1 MHASAV
7 ACRTRMVIMRPMT
20 CSFRYMTRQL
30 VWPLFF
36 IAIAMAGVIWLTQS
50 LRFVDLILNR
60 GLPAHTFFYLAIL
73 VLPMVMSVLL
83 PVALFIAVVFSY
95 TKMMMDSELVVLQAC
110 GMSHGELAKPA
121 LVVTAGVVFLCYLLN
136 LYLMP
141 MAYREFKDLQFSIR
155 HNYSSVLLQEGAF
168 NTVADGVTVYVRERH
183 SDGELLGIL
192 VHDERD
198 PEKPVTMMAERGAL
212 VQTPS
217 GPRVVM
223 ITGNRQVVERTH
235 ERLSL
240 LYFDRY
246 TVDFNTVDQTE
257 EERWREPRERF
268 VHELFNPGDSIDDQR
283 NLAIMRAEGHQR
295 LASPLLAVAFAM
307 IGLAA
312 LLAGEFNRRGQLRRI
327 LWATSAVITLQIG
340 YLGAA
345 NLAATIPPA
354 ALLLYLMPLAAA
366 VVAGYV
372 LLVPAGRRGMP
383 SPAEILSRV

>member
-1 MHASAV
+1 
-7 ACRTRMVIMRPMT
+7 MRPMT
-20 CSFRYMTRQL
+20 CSFRYMIRQL

-83 PVALFIAVVFSY
+83 PVALFIAVVFTY
-95 TKMMMDSELVVLQAC
+95 TKMTMDSELVVLQAC
-110 GMSHGELAKPA
+110 GMSHGDLAKPA
-121 LVVTAGVVFLCYLLN
+121 LAVTAAVVFLCYLLN

-141 MAYREFKDLQFSIR
+141 LAYREFKDLQFSIR

-168 NTVADGVTVYVRERH
+168 NTVADGVTVYVRERRN
-183 SDGELLGIL
+183 DGELFGIL

-235 ERLSL
+235 ERLSI

-246 TVDFNTVDQTE
+246 TVDFNTVDQAQ

-268 VHELFNPGDSIDDQR
+268 VHELFSPGDTLDDQR

-295 LASPLLAVAFAM
+295 VASPLLALSFAM
-307 IGLAA
+307 IALTA
-312 LLAGEFNRRGQLRRI
+312 LLAGEFNRRGQVRRI
-327 LWATSAVITLQIG
+327 LWATSAVIVLQLG
-340 YLGAA
+340 YLGVA
-345 NLAATIPPA
+345 NLAATLPVV
-354 ALLLYLMPLAAA
+354 ALLLYFMPLAAA
-366 VVAGYV
+366 AAAGYV
-372 LLVPAGRRGMP
+372 LLTPTGRRGMLT
-383 SPAEILSRV
+383 PANVLSRV

>member
-1 MHASAV
+1 MQ
-7 ACRTRMVIMRPMT
+7 PMT

-30 VWPLFF
+30 VWSLFF
-36 IAIAMAGVIWLTQS
+36 IALAMAGVIWLTQS

-83 PVALFIAVVFSY
+83 PVSLFIGVVFAY
-95 TKMMMDSELVVLQAC
+95 TKMTMDSELVVLQAC
-110 GMSHGELAKPA
+110 GMSHGDLAKPA
-121 LVVTAGVVFLCYLLN
+121 LGVTAGVVFLCYLLN

-141 MAYREFKDLQFSIR
+141 LAYREFKDLQFSIR

-183 SDGELLGIL
+183 NDGELLGIL

-212 VQTPS
+212 VQAPG

-223 ITGNRQVVERTH
+223 LTGNRQVVERAQ

-240 LYFDRY
+240 LKFDRY

-268 VHELFNPGDSIDDQR
+268 VHELFSPGNTPDDQR
-283 NLAIMRAEGHQR
+283 NFATMRAEAHQR
-295 LASPLLAVAFAM
+295 LASPLLAIAFAM
-307 IGLAA
+307 IALAA

-327 LWATSAVITLQIG
+327 LWATSAIIVLQLG
-340 YLGAA
+340 YLGVA
-345 NLAATIPPA
+345 NLASTIPFV
-354 ALLLYLMPLAAA
+354 ALLLYLVPLAAIA
-366 VVAGYV
+366 LAGYV
-372 LLVPAGRRGMP
+372 LFGTTGRHAMLTPANV
-383 SPAEILSRV
+383 LSRV

>member
-1 MHASAV
+1 MP
-7 ACRTRMVIMRPMT
+7 PMT

-30 VWPLFF
+30 IWPLFF
-36 IAIAMAGVIWLTQS
+36 IAVAMAGVIWLTQS

-83 PVALFIAVVFSY
+83 PVAFFIAVVFAY
-95 TKMMMDSELVVLQAC
+95 TKMTMDSELVVLQAS
-110 GMSHGELAKPA
+110 GMSHSDLARPAVTIMA
-121 LVVTAGVVFLCYLLN
+121 LVIGLCYLLN

-141 MAYREFKDLQFSIR
+141 LAYRQFKDLQFSIR

-192 VHDERD
+192 VHDERV
-198 PEKPVTMMAERGAL
+198 PEKPVSMMAERGAL

-223 ITGNRQVVERTH
+223 INGNRQAVERSH
-235 ERLSL
+235 ERLSI

-246 TVDFNTVDQTE
+246 IVDFNTDNQADE
-257 EERWREPRERF
+257 IRWREPRERF
-268 VHELFNPGDSIDDQR
+268 IHELFNPDTSPDDQR
-283 NLAIMRAEGHQR
+283 NAASLRAEGHQR
-295 LASPLLAVAFAM
+295 LSSPLLAAAYGL

-312 LLAGEFNRRGQLRRI
+312 LLSGEFNRRGQVRRI
-327 LWATSAVITLQIG
+327 LWATSVVIFLQLC
-340 YLGAA
+340 YLGVA
-345 NLAATIPPA
+345 NLTATIPAVAP
-354 ALLLYLMPLAAA
+354 LLYVIPLAVAA
-366 VVAGYV
+366 AATYV
-372 LLVPAGRRGMP
+372 LFNRPGRRGMLT
-383 SPAEILSRV
+383 SPTVLSRV

>member
-1 MHASAV
+1 
-7 ACRTRMVIMRPMT
+7 MRPMT
-20 CSFRYMTRQL
+20 CSFRYMIRQL

-83 PVALFIAVVFSY
+83 PVALFIAVVFTY
-95 TKMMMDSELVVLQAC
+95 TKMTMDSELVVLQAC
-110 GMSHGELAKPA
+110 GMSHGDLAKPA
-121 LVVTAGVVFLCYLLN
+121 LAVTAAVVFLCYLLN

-141 MAYREFKDLQFSIR
+141 LAYREFKDLQFSIR

-168 NTVADGVTVYVRERH
+168 NTVADGVTVYVRERRN
-183 SDGELLGIL
+183 DGELFGIL

-235 ERLSL
+235 ERLSI

-246 TVDFNTVDQTE
+246 TVDFNTVDQAQ

-268 VHELFNPGDSIDDQR
+268 VHELFSPGDTLDDRR

-295 LASPLLAVAFAM
+295 VASPLLALSFAM
-307 IGLAA
+307 IALTA
-312 LLAGEFNRRGQLRRI
+312 LLAGEFNRRGQVRRI
-327 LWATSAVITLQIG
+327 LWATSAVIVLQLG
-340 YLGAA
+340 YLGVA
-345 NLAATIPPA
+345 NLAATLPVV
-354 ALLLYLMPLAAA
+354 ALLLYFMPLAAA
-366 VVAGYV
+366 AAAGYV
-372 LLVPAGRRGMP
+372 LLTPSGRRGMLT
-383 SPAEILSRV
+383 PANVLSRV

>member
-1 MHASAV
+1 
-7 ACRTRMVIMRPMT
+7 MT
-20 CSFRYMTRQL
+20 CSFRYMIRQL

-36 IAIAMAGVIWLTQS
+36 IALAMAGVIWLTQS

-83 PVALFIAVVFSY
+83 PVSLFIAVVFAY
-95 TKMMMDSELVVLQAC
+95 TKMTMDSEIVVLQAC
-110 GMSHGELAKPA
+110 GMSHGDLAKPA
-121 LVVTAGVVFLCYLLN
+121 LTVTAAVVFLCYLLN

-141 MAYREFKDLQFSIR
+141 LAYREFKDLQFSIR

-183 SDGELLGIL
+183 NDGELFGIL

-212 VQTPS
+212 VQTPG

-223 ITGNRQVVERTH
+223 ITGNRQVVERIH
-235 ERLSL
+235 ERLSI

-246 TVDFNTVDQTE
+246 TVDFNTVDQAE

-268 VHELFNPGDSIDDQR
+268 VHELFSPGDSPDDLR
-283 NLAIMRAEGHQR
+283 NFAVMRAEGHQR
-295 LASPLLAVAFAM
+295 IASPLLAVAFAM
-307 IGLAA
+307 IALAA
-312 LLAGEFNRRGQLRRI
+312 LLAGEFNRRGQVRRI
-327 LWATSAVITLQIG
+327 LWATSAIIVLQLG
-340 YLGAA
+340 YLGVA
-345 NLAATIPPA
+345 NLAATMPLV
-354 ALLLYLMPLAAA
+354 ALLLYLVPLAAVA
-366 VVAGYV
+366 LAGYV
-372 LLVPAGRRGMP
+372 LFNPTGRLGMLAPANV
-383 SPAEILSRV
+383 LSRV

>member
-1 MHASAV
+1 MS
-7 ACRTRMVIMRPMT
+7 

-30 VWPLFF
+30 IWPLFF

-83 PVALFIAVVFSY
+83 PIALFIAVVFSY
-95 TKMMMDSELVVLQAC
+95 TKMMMDSEIVVLQAC

-121 LVVTAGVVFLCYLLN
+121 IAVMAGVVFLCYLLN

-141 MAYREFKDLQFSIR
+141 LAYREFKDLQFSIR

-198 PEKPVTMMAERGAL
+198 PERPVTMMAERGAL

-246 TVDFNTVDQTE
+246 TVDFNTVDPTE

-268 VHELFNPGDSIDDQR
+268 LNELFNPGDSVDDQR

-295 LASPLLAVAFAM
+295 LASPLLVVAFAM

-312 LLAGEFNRRGQLRRI
+312 LLSGEFNRRGQLRRI

-345 NLAATIPPA
+345 NLSATIPPMA
-354 ALLLYLMPLAAA
+354 FLLYLMPLAVAL
-366 VVAGYV
+366 VAGYI
-372 LLVPAGRRGMP
+372 LLVPATRRGMA

>member
-1 MHASAV
+1 MP
-7 ACRTRMVIMRPMT
+7 PMT
-20 CSFRYMTRQL
+20 CSFRYMIRQL

-36 IAIAMAGVIWLTQS
+36 IALAMAGVIWLTQS

-83 PVALFIAVVFSY
+83 PVALFIAVVFAY
-95 TKMMMDSELVVLQAC
+95 TKMTMDSELVVLQAS
-110 GMSHGELAKPA
+110 GMSHAELARPA
-121 LVVTAGVVFLCYLLN
+121 LTMMAAIIGLCYLLN

-141 MAYREFKDLQFSIR
+141 LAYRQFKDLQFSIR

-183 SDGELLGIL
+183 NDGELLGIL

-198 PEKPVTMMAERGAL
+198 PAKPVSMMAERGAL
-212 VQTPS
+212 VQTPN

-223 ITGNRQVVERTH
+223 VNGNRQAVERSH
-235 ERLSL
+235 ERLSI

-246 TVDFNTVDQTE
+246 IVDFNTANQNDE
-257 EERWREPRERF
+257 SRWREPRERF
-268 VHELFNPGDSIDDQR
+268 IHELFNPDSSADDQR
-283 NLAIMRAEGHQR
+283 NANSLRAEGHQR
-295 LASPLLAVAFAM
+295 LSSPLLAAAYAL

-312 LLAGEFNRRGQLRRI
+312 LLSGEFNRRGQARRI
-327 LWATSAVITLQIG
+327 LWATSAVVLLQLC

-345 NLAATIPPA
+345 NLTTTVPA
-354 ALLLYLMPLAAA
+354 MAPLLYVIPLAAA
-366 VVAGYV
+366 AAASYV
-372 LLVPAGRRGMP
+372 LFNRPGRHSMMT
-383 SPAEILSRV
+383 SSTVLSRV

>member
-1 MHASAV
+1 
-7 ACRTRMVIMRPMT
+7 MRPMT

-36 IAIAMAGVIWLTQS
+36 IALAMAGVIWLTQS

-83 PVALFIAVVFSY
+83 PVSLFIAVVFAY
-95 TKMMMDSELVVLQAC
+95 TKMTMDSELVVLQAC
-110 GMSHGELAKPA
+110 GMSHGDLAKPA
-121 LVVTAGVVFLCYLLN
+121 LAVTAGVVFLCYLLN

-183 SDGELLGIL
+183 NDGELLGIL

-212 VQTPS
+212 VQTPG

-235 ERLSL
+235 ERLSI

-268 VHELFNPGDSIDDQR
+268 VHELFSPGNSPDDQR
-283 NLAIMRAEGHQR
+283 NFAVMRAEGHQR
-295 LASPLLAVAFAM
+295 IASPLLAVAFAM
-307 IGLAA
+307 IALAA
-312 LLAGEFNRRGQLRRI
+312 LLAGEFNRRGQVRRI
-327 LWATSAVITLQIG
+327 LWATSAIILLQLG
-340 YLGAA
+340 YLGVA
-345 NLAATIPPA
+345 NLAATIPLM
-354 ALLLYLMPLAAA
+354 ALLLYLVPLAAIA
-366 VVAGYV
+366 LAGYV
-372 LLVPAGRRGMP
+372 LFGPTGRHGMLNPANV
-383 SPAEILSRV
+383 LSRV

>member
-1 MHASAV
+1 
-7 ACRTRMVIMRPMT
+7 MRPMT

-36 IAIAMAGVIWLTQS
+36 IALAMAGVIWLTQS

-83 PVALFIAVVFSY
+83 PVSLFIAVVFAY
-95 TKMMMDSELVVLQAC
+95 TKMTMDSELVVLQAC

-121 LVVTAGVVFLCYLLN
+121 LTVTAAVVFLCYLLN

-155 HNYSSVLLQEGAF
+155 HNYSSVLLQEGTF

-183 SDGELLGIL
+183 NDGELLGIL

-212 VQTPS
+212 VQAPG

-235 ERLSL
+235 ERLSI

-268 VHELFNPGDSIDDQR
+268 VHELFSPGNSPDDQR
-283 NLAIMRAEGHQR
+283 NFAVMRAEGHQR

-307 IGLAA
+307 IALAA
-312 LLAGEFNRRGQLRRI
+312 LLAGEFNRRGQVRRI
-327 LWATSAVITLQIG
+327 LWATSAIILLQLG
-340 YLGAA
+340 YLGVA
-345 NLAATIPPA
+345 NLAATIPLM
-354 ALLLYLMPLAAA
+354 ALLLYLVPLAAIA
-366 VVAGYV
+366 LAGYV
-372 LLVPAGRRGMP
+372 LFGSTGRHGMLTPANV
-383 SPAEILSRV
+383 LSRV

>member
-1 MHASAV
+1 
-7 ACRTRMVIMRPMT
+7 MRPMT
-20 CSFRYMTRQL
+20 CSFRYMIRSL
-30 VWPLFF
+30 IWPLFF
-36 IAIAMAGVIWLTQS
+36 IALAMAGVIWLTQS

-83 PVALFIAVVFSY
+83 PVALFIAVVFAY
-95 TKMMMDSELVVLQAC
+95 TKMTMDSEIVVLQAC
-110 GMSHGELAKPA
+110 GMSHGDLAKPA
-121 LVVTAGVVFLCYLLN
+121 LAVTAGVLALCYLLN

-141 MAYREFKDLQFSIR
+141 LAYREFKDLQFSIR

-183 SDGELLGIL
+183 NDGELLGIL

-198 PEKPVTMMAERGAL
+198 PAKPVTMMAERGTL
-212 VQTPS
+212 VQAPG

-223 ITGNRQVVERTH
+223 ITGNRQVVDSTH
-235 ERLSL
+235 ERLSI

-246 TVDFNTVDQTE
+246 TVDFNAVDQET

-268 VHELFNPGDSIDDQR
+268 VHELFSPGDTVDDQR
-283 NLAIMRAEGHQR
+283 NLAVMRAEGHQR
-295 LASPLLAVAFAM
+295 IASPLLAVAFAL
-307 IGLAA
+307 IALAA
-312 LLAGEFNRRGQLRRI
+312 LLAGEFNRRGQVRRI
-327 LWATSAVITLQIG
+327 LWATAAIIALQLV

-345 NLAATIPPA
+345 NLAATVPLV

-366 VVAGYV
+366 AAAAYV
-372 LLVPAGRRGMP
+372 LLTPAGRQGILT
-383 SPAEILSRV
+383 PANVLSRV